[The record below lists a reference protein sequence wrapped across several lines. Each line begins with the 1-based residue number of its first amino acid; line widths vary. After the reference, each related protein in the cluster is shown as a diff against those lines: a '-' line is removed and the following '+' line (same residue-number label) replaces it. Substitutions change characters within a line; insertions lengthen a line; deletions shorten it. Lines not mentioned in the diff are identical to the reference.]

1 MVTLKNIDWALLRQ
15 QKEWLLN
22 NGSDEAM
29 GLAHFLD
36 FIQDDAVANQ
46 GFSDDDVFGKQF
58 IILGLFDPYEGEQ
71 LYWIEDFGWGAGRD
85 SATRYRDWFTPTL
98 IEETGREYI

>member
-1 MVTLKNIDWALLRQ
+1 MITLKNIDWVLLRE

-36 FIQDDAVANQ
+36 FIQDDAVATQ
-46 GFSDDDVFGKQF
+46 GFSNEEVFGD
-58 IILGLFDPYEGEQ
+58 LLD
-71 LYWIEDFGWGAGRD
+71 
-85 SATRYRDWFTPTL
+85 
-98 IEETGREYI
+98 

>member
-1 MVTLKNIDWALLRQ
+1 MITLKNIDWALLRE

-22 NGSDEAM
+22 NGSNEAM

-46 GFSDDDVFGKQF
+46 GFTQEEVFGD
-58 IILGLFDPYEGEQ
+58 LLDE
-71 LYWIEDFGWGAGRD
+71 
-85 SATRYRDWFTPTL
+85 
-98 IEETGREYI
+98 

>member
-1 MVTLKNIDWALLRQ
+1 MITLKNIDWVLLRE

-36 FIQDDAVANQ
+36 FIQDDAVATQ
-46 GFSDDDVFGKQF
+46 GFSKEEVFGD
-58 IILGLFDPYEGEQ
+58 LLD
-71 LYWIEDFGWGAGRD
+71 
-85 SATRYRDWFTPTL
+85 
-98 IEETGREYI
+98 